1 LRAQR
6 VCAEV
11 LIEGAV
17 FEHVV
22 GGGQDGS
29 GDGDNGLLWTTPAA
43 EAQVL
48 SREVTFLFARGR
60 PGALD
65 KGGLEPGRAFFYAVG
80 AAFSGA
86 FVVFGAESGP
96 SDQLGFGGEAAPVDA
111 DLRYDH
117 FSREAA
123 EARNGAEHFDGY
135 PKGFDVGVD
144 LLIDAGKG
152 CVQSINLVQM
162 EPERCQ
168 YLNGIESTIN
178 IVDIL
183 DPVVEAAE

>member
-1 LRAQR
+1 MRSLQPR
-6 VCAEV
+6 
-11 LIEGAV
+11 G
-17 FEHVV
+17 
-22 GGGQDGS
+22 
-29 GDGDNGLLWTTPAA
+29 A
-43 EAQVL
+43 EA
-48 SREVTFLFARGR
+48 G
-60 PGALD
+60 
-65 KGGLEPGRAFFYAVG
+65 
-80 AAFSGA
+80 
-86 FVVFGAESGP
+86 
-96 SDQLGFGGEAAPVDA
+96 
-111 DLRYDH
+111 
-117 FSREAA
+117 
-123 EARNGAEHFDGY
+123 NGAEHFDGY